1 MTKEEAIAL
10 YRSGEEPTVKKLLEL
25 DAKVEELEK
34 KLPKDDPS
42 VPSGM
47 RPVYEKAS
55 SKGRKKKPGRKK
67 GHEGVRRPA
76 PSVIHETKYHTLT
89 QCPQCLSPLG
99 EPVSSRTRFTE
110 DIPKVEPLITKHS
123 NSLAK

>member
-47 RPVYEKAS
+47 
-55 SKGRKKKPGRKK
+55 
-67 GHEGVRRPA
+67 GVGLILR
-76 PSVIHETKYHTLT
+76 I
-89 QCPQCLSPLG
+89 
-99 EPVSSRTRFTE
+99 RFRE
-110 DIPKVEPLITKHS
+110 M
-123 NSLAK
+123 